1 MTPLSGRLR
10 AGEGRELLAALVTVF
25 LVMVAHAQL
34 ETARDTLFLTNVPP
48 SRLPWLYLAIAVL
61 AVIGGPILGRPGSA
75 RGDRRTLIAMQLAAA
90 AGTAA
95 FLLPWD
101 SRRTMFY
108 ALYIWG
114 GMAAAVILTRF
125 WLILGN
131 RLSGAQAKRLF
142 PLVAAGA
149 VAGSLAGFAGGGLL
163 AADLGARALLAS
175 SAASFLLSAVATLA
189 WWWLPA
195 PAAADGAAPPA
206 AGDGDPRAE
215 RLRVAARHP
224 YIRRLAGLLLLA
236 SVSVTLADYIF
247 KNAVAAA
254 VPGPRLGSFLAGA
267 YFLFDLAA
275 LVLLLIAVP
284 LAVRWLGAPLAL
296 AVRPLCLVVGGA
308 ALALGGGFA
317 VALAVRGVDGSLR
330 WSLHKTASE
339 LLYVPLAPRLRAA
352 VKEISDLVGQ
362 RGGQALGSLVILGCL
377 GLAADP
383 TPWVGAA
390 MVVGALAWI
399 GLAHGLRAPYLRL
412 FRETL
417 DDAAG
422 DPRLAFPDLDV
433 GSLETLLAA
442 LNSPDEARVC
452 AALDL
457 LAATGRARVVPAL
470 ILYHPSPAVVG
481 RALELFAAA
490 RRADVVPFAPRL
502 LGHVSAAVRAAAVR
516 TLAAVAPDAEA
527 LRGAAA
533 AECPIVAATATVAL
547 AARGAIDPA
556 AAAATLD
563 AAWAAVPPG
572 ADTDPRPHVAR
583 ALRDAPLPAF
593 APRLAALA
601 AEGPAATRREAVLA
615 LGALRDPAH
624 LPLLVDLL
632 AERPLREAVSRIL
645 PAYGEAGL
653 AALAAAL
660 GDRRRPYALR
670 VHLPRAVAR
679 FGHQHA
685 ADLLLARL
693 RDEPGGMLR
702 YRILRAL
709 NRLLNDAPGVRF
721 DAAAL
726 DPVVDDHLAAAFP
739 NLHWLTVLR
748 ADADE
753 EAGRRTTG
761 QRLLIDLIA
770 QRQAFAV
777 ERLFR
782 VLGLRVP
789 EDDFA
794 QLYDGVH
801 DPDPEARAAARELLE
816 RVVPG
821 RWRGAVLALV
831 DDVAD
836 AERLASSAPHYRAE
850 PIAYDALLRELAVHP
865 SDAVASL
872 AAYHAVELGLL
883 ARDGVRRAG
892 ETGVHWFDAVR
903 EEPPPLAAGGMP

>member
-1 MTPLSGRLR
+1 MTSLSSRVR
-10 AGEGRELLAALVTVF
+10 PGEGRELLAALATIF

-75 RGDRRTLIAMQLAAA
+75 RGDRRTLVAMQLVAAI
-90 AGTAA
+90 GTAA

-125 WLILGN
+125 WLILGD

-149 VAGSLAGFAGGGLL
+149 VAGSLAGFAAGGLL
-163 AADLGARALLAS
+163 AAQFGARALLAS
-175 SAASFLLSAVATLA
+175 SAASFLVSAGATLA
-189 WWWLPA
+189 WWSLPA
-195 PAAADGAAPPA
+195 PDGARAAAP
-206 AGDGDPRAE
+206 AGDREPGAE

-224 YIRRLAGLLLLA
+224 YIRRLALLLLLA
-236 SVSVTLADYIF
+236 SVSVTLADYVF
-247 KNAVAAA
+247 KSAVAAA
-254 VPGPRLGSFLAGA
+254 VEGPRLGAFLAGA

-275 LVLLLIAVP
+275 LALLLLAVP

-296 AVRPLCLVVGGA
+296 AVRPVCLALGGA
-308 ALALGGGFA
+308 ALALGGGFT
-317 VALAVRGVDGSLR
+317 VALALRGVDGSLR

-352 VKEISDLVGQ
+352 VKEISDLVAQ
-362 RGGQALGSLVILGCL
+362 RGGQALGSLIILGCL

-383 TPWVGAA
+383 IAWVGAA
-390 MVVGALAWI
+390 MVVGALTWI
-399 GLAHGLRAPYLRL
+399 GLAHALRAPYLRL

-433 GSLETLLAA
+433 DSLETLLAA

-457 LAATGRARVVPAL
+457 LAAIGRTRVIPAL

-490 RRADVVPFAPRL
+490 GRTDFVPLAARL
-502 LGHVSAAVRAAAVR
+502 LDHDSAAVRAAAVR
-516 TLAAVAPDAEA
+516 AWAVVAPDAAA
-527 LRGAAA
+527 LREAAA
-533 AECPIVAATATVAL
+533 ADCPIVAATAAIAQ
-547 AARGAIDPA
+547 AARGARDPA
-556 AAAATLD
+556 AVADALRAGWTAAEPSGD
-563 AAWAAVPPG
+563 A
-572 ADTDPRPHVAR
+572 DPRPHVAR
-583 ALRDAPLPAF
+583 ALRDLPQPAF
-593 APRLAALA
+593 APLLAELAAA
-601 AEGPAATRREAVLA
+601 GPAPVRREAVLA
-615 LGALRDPAH
+615 LGALRDPQH

-632 AERPLREAVSRIL
+632 AERPLREAVMRTL
-645 PAYGEAGL
+645 PAYGEPGF

-660 GDRRRPYALR
+660 ADPRRPYALR
-670 VHLPRAVAR
+670 VHLPRAIAR
-679 FGHQHA
+679 FGHQRA

-702 YRILRAL
+702 YKILRAL

-721 DAAAL
+721 AAEAL
-726 DPVVDDHLAAAFP
+726 DPIVDDHLAAAFP

-748 ADADE
+748 AGADA
-753 EAGRRTTG
+753 EATRRTAG
-761 QRLLIDLIA
+761 HRLLVDLIA
-770 QRQAFAV
+770 QRQDFAV

-782 VLGLRVP
+782 VLGLRAP

-794 QLYDGVH
+794 QLYDSVH
-801 DPDPEARAAARELLE
+801 GEDPAARAAGRELLE
-816 RVVPG
+816 RLLPAA
-821 RWRGAVLALV
+821 WRGAVLALV
-831 DDVAD
+831 DDAAD
-836 AERLASSAPHYRAE
+836 EERLAGAAPHYTAE

-865 SDAVASL
+865 SDAVAAL
-872 AAYHAVELGLL
+872 ASYHAAELGLVD
-883 ARDGVRRAG
+883 R
-892 ETGVHWFDAVR
+892 DAVR
-903 EEPPPLAAGGMP
+903 RRGESGVDWFAAWRPADDPPSLAAGGAR